1 MTKEPK
7 TGDRM
12 FELMKSDKKLMEEKY
27 SITVGGWC
35 ADQGPDT
42 KKGKRLMGETFLWMI
57 ILACWAH
64 QMNLVM
70 GDLLGVKHELIE
82 VIRIALDIITWFNG
96 QSAPLSWL
104 QDKQE
109 LTYSKSWIILPAGL
123 LITTHAPGCSK
134 LREQCV
140 LAGLERLMRLS

>member
-1 MTKEPK
+1 
-7 TGDRM
+7 M
-12 FELMKSDKKLMEEKY
+12 FELMKSNKKLMEEKY
-27 SITVGGWC
+27 NITVGGWC

-64 QMNLVM
+64 QMNLVV

-96 QSAPLSWL
+96 HSAPLSWL
-104 QDKQE
+104 QDEQE
-109 LTYSKSWIILPAGL
+109 LTYSKSWIIFLPVVTRWLAHYHTC
-123 LITTHAPGCSK
+123 TTAAPGCSK
-134 LREQCV
+134 SREQCV
-140 LAGLERLMRLS
+140 LAGLERLMRLP

>member
-1 MTKEPK
+1 MHDMTKELK

-27 SITVGGWC
+27 NITVGGWC

-64 QMNLVM
+64 QMNLVV
-70 GDLLGVKHELIE
+70 GDLLGVKHKLIE
-82 VIRIALDIITWFNG
+82 LIRIAFTSLHGLTDI
-96 QSAPLSWL
+96 QHLSRGSRMN
-104 QDKQE
+104 KNS
-109 LTYSKSWIILPAGL
+109 LTAN
-123 LITTHAPGCSK
+123 PGS
-134 LREQCV
+134 
-140 LAGLERLMRLS
+140 SSY